1 MKTIRAGDLE
11 VAYYDCG
18 PSDGAPVILLHGFPY
33 DTRSYD
39 EVVESLVKVGVRCLV
54 PYLRGYGPTRFLNSD
69 TKRSGQQA
77 ALAYDLL
84 AFMDALSIP
93 KAVLG
98 GYDWGGRAACIV
110 AALWPDRVKG
120 LVSCAKGYNIQDI
133 SNAWQP
139 ASALEEARYWYMYY
153 FNTRRGEAGL
163 YQNRKELCRHIWT
176 LWSPTWGFN
185 EATFDKTATSFD
197 NPDFVD
203 IVIHSYRH
211 RFGDVEGDPK
221 FDEIEA
227 RIAKQPNIAIP
238 TIVMQG
244 WDDGVDPPSKEDF
257 DGPHF
262 TGHYSRK
269 IAEGVG
275 HNFPQEAPIAFT
287 DAVVSLLL

>member
-1 MKTIRAGDLE
+1 
-11 VAYYDCG
+11 
-18 PSDGAPVILLHGFPY
+18 
-33 DTRSYD
+33 
-39 EVVESLVKVGVRCLV
+39 
-54 PYLRGYGPTRFLNSD
+54 
-69 TKRSGQQA
+69 
-77 ALAYDLL
+77 
-84 AFMDALSIP
+84 
-93 KAVLG
+93 
-98 GYDWGGRAACIV
+98 
-110 AALWPDRVKG
+110 VKG

-185 EATFDKTATSFD
+185 DATFDKTATSFD